1 MFIQL
6 LYLTNYLLVLFSLN
20 NQSTVENLILNARF
34 VYSICQRSKKYDPQH
49 DLLSYLDLP
58 GCEYSCSL
66 TFLCMYMFMY
76 LYFQMSLSNMLEHF
90 RFFAKLGAF
99 ALCLVGEL
107 IQTIIGF
114 IFPTSI

>member
-20 NQSTVENLILNARF
+20 NQSTVENLILNAGF

-99 ALCLVGEL
+99 VLCLVGEL